1 MEKIT
6 KILVANRGEIA
17 LRIMKT
23 CKKLGI
29 STVAIYSEADKS
41 APFVKFADQS
51 VLIGPPPSSESY
63 LKQDEIIE
71 VAKNL
76 NVDGIHPGYGFL
88 SENSSFAQKVIDA
101 GIKFIGPS
109 GKSIEIM
116 GDKLSAKKAVL
127 AYDIP
132 MVPGLNEEV
141 TDVNKAKKVA
151 NQIGYPILI
160 KAAAGGGGKGMRIVE
175 NDSEFENQMKRAV
188 SEAKN
193 AFGNGAVFIEKYIT
207 EPRHIEIQILADQH
221 GNVVHLFE
229 RDCSIQRRHQKVIEE
244 APSSVLSEKLRA
256 EMGKAA
262 CDVARSCDYYGA
274 GTVEFIYEN
283 DSFYFLEMNTR
294 LQVEH
299 PVTELITGLDLVEQ
313 QIKIAVGEKLSF
325 AQEDLKIN
333 GHAIEIRVYA
343 EDPTNDFLPDIGT
356 VDVYSI
362 PTGDHVRVDD
372 ALEQHMEIPIF
383 YDPMIAKLIVH
394 DSTREKAIQRMIEAI
409 EDYDIV
415 GVKTTLPFC
424 DFALKHESF
433 RSGKYDTR
441 FVKLYFSDPKVL
453 DPSLEMLDAA
463 LATVAL
469 LEKKDKID
477 DYNLPSSPTNW
488 VLNR

>member
-1 MEKIT
+1 M
-6 KILVANRGEIA
+6 
-17 LRIMKT
+17 
-23 CKKLGI
+23 
-29 STVAIYSEADKS
+29 
-41 APFVKFADQS
+41 KFADQS

-141 TDVNKAKKVA
+141 TDINKAKKVA

-175 NDSEFENQMKRAV
+175 NDSEFENQMKRAA

-313 QIKIAVGEKLSF
+313 QIKIAEGEKLSF

-453 DPSLEMLDAA
+453 DPSLER
-463 LATVAL
+463 
-469 LEKKDKID
+469 KI
-477 DYNLPSSPTNW
+477 
-488 VLNR
+488 R